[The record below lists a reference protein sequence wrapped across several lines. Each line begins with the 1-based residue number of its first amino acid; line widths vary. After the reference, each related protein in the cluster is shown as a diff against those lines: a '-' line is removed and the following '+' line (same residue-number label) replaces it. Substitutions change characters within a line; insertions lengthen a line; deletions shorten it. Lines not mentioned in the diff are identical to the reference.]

1 MVKRILVSGATG
13 FIAGHT
19 IARLLAK
26 GHRVVGTVRDLTDQ
40 RKLAPLRQL
49 PGAAER
55 LLLVRADLLDDD
67 PFGLHVDVDV
77 VMHLASPYRLTVKNP
92 QRDLVDPA
100 VQGTLV
106 LLRAAAKSASVRR
119 VVLTSSF
126 AAVSDAPDGRELTE
140 KDWNHHS
147 SPTRNPYFF
156 SKAQAEREAW
166 NFIAREKPRFDLVAI
181 NPSLVIGPAKSAVIN
196 ASNQLLV
203 DLVTGK
209 YPAIMDLTF
218 GIVDVR
224 DVADA
229 HLAAM
234 EKPQAEGRYLCV
246 SDRLTMA
253 DLVAQIRRLGYGQ
266 GKLPRLDCSGP
277 FGTGLMKLLSY
288 SQPAGVGD
296 YLRSHLGRSLR
307 LDNGKIIR
315 DLGLT
320 FYRPEESVETALA
333 DLSNWGHIPAPKANT
348 KSH

>member
-140 KDWNHHS
+140 KD
-147 SPTRNPYFF
+147 
-156 SKAQAEREAW
+156 
-166 NFIAREKPRFDLVAI
+166 
-181 NPSLVIGPAKSAVIN
+181 
-196 ASNQLLV
+196 
-203 DLVTGK
+203 
-209 YPAIMDLTF
+209 
-218 GIVDVR
+218 
-224 DVADA
+224 
-229 HLAAM
+229 
-234 EKPQAEGRYLCV
+234 
-246 SDRLTMA
+246 
-253 DLVAQIRRLGYGQ
+253 
-266 GKLPRLDCSGP
+266 
-277 FGTGLMKLLSY
+277 
-288 SQPAGVGD
+288 
-296 YLRSHLGRSLR
+296 
-307 LDNGKIIR
+307 
-315 DLGLT
+315 
-320 FYRPEESVETALA
+320 
-333 DLSNWGHIPAPKANT
+333 
-348 KSH
+348 